1 MQHETT
7 CGKTKT
13 SKCFYLH
20 DHLDGG
26 QRGRDVLWVRRS
38 HRDRN
43 ATGVKAAVKR
53 HDEVD
58 TWRRGGAGGDKEED
72 REGGG
77 KGGVGG
83 SEDER
88 KRKGGGQE
96 KRREREMG
104 SINR

>member
-58 TWRRGGAGGDKEED
+58 TWRRGRAGGDKEED
-72 REGGG
+72 RGGG
-77 KGGVGG
+77 EGGVGG

-88 KRKGGGQE
+88 KRKGEGRRKGG
-96 KRREREMG
+96 KER
-104 SINR
+104 